1 MTNGF
6 HGVGGDSDSDSAS
19 SFGSEPVT
27 AAQAREL
34 KNKEIDFLKGH
45 CQAHQTT
52 APPRPPQLPGRHCL
66 VTVGATAGFRSLL
79 EEVSS
84 AGFLVCLACHGYATL
99 ELQCGPDLD
108 TISARVARLTD
119 EERCGISVVCF
130 GYTTEMQSHIL
141 VCRGEA
147 NVRPAGCVISHG
159 GTGTVG
165 EVLSVGAPL
174 IVVANST
181 LMDNHQLELA
191 ESLENEGRAVV
202 GHLGTLVNAVDII
215 ADRITQGT
223 LDALPPYCPP
233 SFPVSA
239 ADRVTLFDWMVLTC
253 YPAEFA
259 AQMNALNQAVPAANL
274 ANARLQQ
281 PGRNGNRLPEAVNNQ
296 GDNGM
301 LQLDLEPETGL
312 AAPPG
317 AGDGIQNGDRN
328 APIVN
333 GNGYFINGMVQPN

>member
-1 MTNGF
+1 MANGVN
-6 HGVGGDSDSDSAS
+6 GVDGDSDSAPS
-19 SFGSEPVT
+19 SGSDAVT
-27 AAQAREL
+27 AAQARER
-34 KNKEIDFLKGH
+34 KIQKRDFIH
-45 CQAHQTT
+45 NDRSQAHQTT
-52 APPRPPQLPGRHCL
+52 APPPPPQLPGRQCL

-84 AGFLVCLACHGYATL
+84 AGFLQCLAGHDYRTL
-99 ELQCGPDLD
+99 EIQCGPDLD
-108 TISARVARLTD
+108 AITERVARLTD
-119 EERCGISVVCF
+119 EERVGISVMCF

-141 VCRGEA
+141 ACRGEV

-165 EVLSVGAPL
+165 EVLSLGAPL

-191 ESLENEGRAVV
+191 ESLENDGLAVI
-202 GHLGTLVNAVDII
+202 GHLGSLVDAVDLI

-259 AQMNALNQAVPAANL
+259 AQMNALNQAVLEANF
-274 ANARLQQ
+274 ANASQQQ
-281 PGRNGNRLPEAVNNQ
+281 PDGNGNGPAEAVNNQ
-296 GDNGM
+296 EDDGM
-301 LQLDLEPETGL
+301 PQLD
-312 AAPPG
+312 
-317 AGDGIQNGDRN
+317 
-328 APIVN
+328 
-333 GNGYFINGMVQPN
+333 